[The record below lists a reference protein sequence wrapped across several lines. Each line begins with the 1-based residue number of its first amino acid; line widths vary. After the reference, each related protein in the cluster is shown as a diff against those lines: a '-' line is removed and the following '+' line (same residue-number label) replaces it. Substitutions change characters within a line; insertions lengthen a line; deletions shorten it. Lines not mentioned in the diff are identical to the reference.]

1 MYLSGQNLLSSRLLS
16 KNLKLKIYKTI
27 ILSVLLYGIET
38 EVEGV
43 REKDMRGILGHEGV
57 EVPVD

>member
-1 MYLSGQNLLSSRLLS
+1 LLS